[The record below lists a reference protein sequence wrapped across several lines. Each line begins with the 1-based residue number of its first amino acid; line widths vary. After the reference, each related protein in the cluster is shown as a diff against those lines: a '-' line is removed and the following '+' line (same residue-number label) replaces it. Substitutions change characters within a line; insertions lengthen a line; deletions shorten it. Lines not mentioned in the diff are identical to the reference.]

1 MAMIRGTKK
10 GRIRA
15 REGMRFFCM
24 ERYFGAF
31 VKSIPLPRPVN
42 SHLAKTKLKN
52 GLLEILLPR
61 VPDLREKEIEI
72 PVAAELE
79 E

>member
-1 MAMIRGTKK
+1 M
-10 GRIRA
+10 
-15 REGMRFFCM
+15 
-24 ERYFGAF
+24 
-31 VKSIPLPRPVN
+31 N
-42 SHLAKTKLKN
+42 N

-72 PVAAELE
+72 PVQPDQE